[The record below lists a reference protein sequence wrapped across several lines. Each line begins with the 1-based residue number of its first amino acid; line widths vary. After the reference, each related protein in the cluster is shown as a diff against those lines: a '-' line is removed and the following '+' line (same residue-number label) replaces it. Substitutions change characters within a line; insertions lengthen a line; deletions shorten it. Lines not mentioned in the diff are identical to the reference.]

1 MLALFLVPDILE
13 PSYWNSFC
21 YLADKTSTLALP
33 SSWSPF
39 LAPRSMPPP
48 DRPSL
53 PLPATVHAFSRSL
66 GLGLPI
72 ADPLLTA
79 I

>member
-1 MLALFLVPDILE
+1 MLAMFLVLDNLE

-21 YLADKTSTLALP
+21 YLADKTSPSALP
-33 SSWSPF
+33 SSWPPL
-39 LAPRSMPPP
+39 LAPRSMLPPAP
-48 DRPSL
+48 PSL
-53 PLPATVHAFSRSL
+53 PLPATVHAFSRSR

-79 I
+79 T